1 MMESHVRAWH
11 WQAVTDKGF
20 SGNLVAI
27 ADGGDEAASFQ
38 PPALPGGCL
47 WGNVAFGEIRSEKS
61 PAW

>member
-1 MMESHVRAWH
+1 M
-11 WQAVTDKGF
+11 
-20 SGNLVAI
+20 AI

-47 WGNVAFGEIRSEKS
+47 RENVAFGKMPSGKS